1 MAAPTDPYKIIIQ
14 LKAKIAEL
22 EYKAYRL
29 TLENDALKEA
39 QRSIKP
45 RIPLEWKLTPLEATL
60 FSCLLGK
67 PAVTTKKTIMAAMY
81 GDRVN
86 VPMPKI
92 IDIIVHQLRKK
103 LPPEVKVRTVYGQ
116 GFVLD
121 PVSKARYSDAGER
134 RKESPEDLFG
144 QDRGLPVL
152 AGANG
157 LRGQDS

>member
-1 MAAPTDPYKIIIQ
+1 MAAPTDYRDRRIV
-14 LKAKIAEL
+14 EL
-22 EYKAYRL
+22 ENEVYRL

-45 RIPLEWKLTPLEATL
+45 LIPLEWKLTPLEATL

-67 PAVTTKKTIMAAMY
+67 PAITTKKTIMAAMY
-81 GDRVN
+81 GSRVE

-103 LPPEVKVRTVYGQ
+103 LPPEVKIRTVYGQ

-121 PVSKARYSDAGER
+121 PVSKARYADVRER
-134 RKESPEDLFG
+134 RKESFEDLFG
-144 QDRGLPVL
+144 QDRSLPLL
-152 AGANG
+152 AGADG
-157 LRGQDS
+157 LRSQDG